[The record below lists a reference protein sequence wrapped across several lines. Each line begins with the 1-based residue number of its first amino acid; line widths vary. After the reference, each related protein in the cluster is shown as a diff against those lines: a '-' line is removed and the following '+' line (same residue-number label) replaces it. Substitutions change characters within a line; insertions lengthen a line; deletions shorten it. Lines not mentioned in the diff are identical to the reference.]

1 MNQTIKFVARAT
13 AVAAALSI
21 AGTAFAAPVVDANIE
36 LDNTSREGTAVAAA
50 DRGLTQSG
58 RVELNVS
65 NKVGEDMFV
74 AGKASFLSKKDGTV
88 ATDDMWIQLGSAT
101 GDVKLGRFEAAD
113 LFPLAGDTLVNH
125 ADADANSATSTPT
138 IYAANKLR
146 GRQGGDVFHAAG
158 TLNLGSGFA
167 FELGVIQT
175 TTTTLATS
183 GARGWRPVVSYA
195 SGPLAVK
202 LGMES
207 GEYNSGNKI
216 SGFGLTASYDFG
228 SFKLTGNVAQGKQDA
243 AANDTAKS
251 YALSAAIGGLG
262 VGYASGVND
271 LTGGD
276 IRVNTTY
283 VSYKMPLFGITG
295 ASVTPALSSST
306 AKDSVA
312 GTSLQETAFR
322 VRLNYAF

>member
-1 MNQTIKFVARAT
+1 MNHTVKFIARAT
-13 AVAAALSI
+13 AVAAALTI

-36 LDNTSREGTAVAAA
+36 LDTTSREGTAVAAA

-74 AGKASFLSKKDGTV
+74 AGKASFLSKKGGTV

-125 ADADANSATSTPT
+125 AGTVYGANS
-138 IYAANKLR
+138 LR
-146 GRQGGDVFHAAG
+146 GRKGGDVFHAAG

-167 FELGVIQT
+167 FELGAIQT
-175 TTTTLATS
+175 TTTTLVTS

-228 SFKLTGNVAQGKQDA
+228 SFKLTGNFAQGKQDA
-243 AANDTAKS
+243 TVNDTTKS
-251 YALSAAIGGLG
+251 YALSAAMGGLG
-262 VGYASGVND
+262 MGYASGVND

-295 ASVTPALSSST
+295 ASVTPALSSS
-306 AKDSVA
+306 KVQNSVA
-312 GTSLQETAFR
+312 NTSLDETAFR